1 MAWKRNKDTDA
12 DASNP
17 ESFDAA
23 SAVDELN
30 EALGIDP
37 DTATDAEYILNL
49 ESEIQALKAEVTQQK
64 TLVARMEV
72 AQQDDIERIKKR
84 LSNEAKQ
91 QTQKRVDKVLND
103 LLDVGDDLG
112 RAILSAQEMDHN
124 PAVVDGIRLVRQ
136 SFGKRLEKLGVTR
149 MDVLGSAFDPALHD
163 AVSLQPVNQPEQDG
177 IVLAVAAEGFAK
189 NGAVLREA
197 KVVVGKL
204 MS

>member
-1 MAWKRNKDTDA
+1 MAWKRNKDTNA
-12 DASNP
+12 DPSNP

-37 DTATDAEYILNL
+37 DTATDAEFILNL
-49 ESEIQALKAEVTQQK
+49 EMEIKELKNQLTQQK

-72 AQQDDIERIKKR
+72 SQQDEIERIKKR
-84 LSNEAKQ
+84 LSNEAAQ
-91 QTQKRVDKVLND
+91 QTEKRVAKVLNGV
-103 LLDVGDDLG
+103 LDVGDDLG
-112 RAILSAQEMDHN
+112 RAILSAQDMDHN

-149 MDVLGSAFDPALHD
+149 MDVLGTAFDPALHD
-163 AVSLQPVNQPEQDG
+163 AVSLQPVSDPAQDG
-177 IVLAVAAEGFAK
+177 IVLAVAAEGYAK
-189 NGAVLREA
+189 NDAVLREA

-204 MS
+204 VS